1 MNAFDWFEWIIID
14 PNHLIVFLVQRQMN
28 SMRNF
33 LLVIFSRLLVASLLW
48 ISHALRS
55 CFISSIAINVNA
67 SRTSSANEN
76 IFIRLVVG
84 SEWKCVYF
92 VRIGCF
98 VFVLVTIFKM
108 DDVWHLYFSHIFS
121 RNSLSRWNV
130 WAIQIKVDFLSF
142 FLLKFF
148 MAFWW

>member
-1 MNAFDWFEWIIID
+1 MRSIDSNGLLLIQIIKSPFLSSAKWIPCAIFLCDFFEVTSRFIALD
-14 PNHLIVFLVQRQMN
+14 FACLAIVFHLV
-28 SMRNF
+28 
-33 LLVIFSRLLVASLLW
+33 
-48 ISHALRS
+48 
-55 CFISSIAINVNA
+55 SIAINVNA
-67 SRTSSANEN
+67 SRTSSSNEN

-92 VRIGCF
+92 VRFGCF

-130 WAIQIKVDFLSF
+130 WAIRFKVDFLSF
-142 FLLKFF
+142 KIFHGLL
-148 MAFWW
+148 MIII